1 MTRDRASLSTVLI
14 YSMVGVCGT
23 AAFLYPFWLPA
34 RALPSEAHATTAP
47 FLAALVAILVILAV
61 TVEIRQ
67 GTMSGSSVAVL
78 AVLASSAGMLRLLDL
93 PGAGSGIFFLIVL
106 GGAAFGARFGILLG
120 LSAMAVSAVLTGG
133 IGPWLPFQMLGLGLM
148 GALAGSVGSFTRRL
162 PARSEVLVLAA
173 LGWVSGFLYGAVLN
187 LWFWPFAIGEG
198 PLSWNPALSLSET
211 IEHYW
216 SFYLATSLAWD
227 AAGALTNAV
236 LILVTGVAVM
246 GTLRRF
252 SSRLVPVVHLEAPAD
267 ISLDAHVSGSPRT
280 AGTGR

>member
-1 MTRDRASLSTVLI
+1 MTRDRLTAGTALI
-14 YSMVGVCGT
+14 YTMVGICGV
-23 AAFLYPFWLPA
+23 AAFLYPFWLPG
-34 RALPSEAHATTAP
+34 RALPSEAHSTTAP
-47 FLAALVAILVILAV
+47 FVAALMATLVMLAV

-67 GTMSGSSVAVL
+67 GTMSGSTVAVL

-93 PGAGSGIFFLIVL
+93 PGGGSGIFFLVVL

-148 GALAGSVGSFTRRL
+148 GALAGWVGSLTRRL
-162 PARSEVLVLAA
+162 PARGEVIVLAA

-198 PLSWNPALSLSET
+198 PLSWNPGLGLTET

-216 SFYLATSLAWD
+216 SFYVATSLAWD
-227 AAGALTNAV
+227 AAGALMNAV
-236 LILVTGVAVM
+236 LILVTGIPVM
-246 GTLRRF
+246 RTLRRF
-252 SSRLVPVVHLEAPAD
+252 SSRLLPAVHIEAPTEL
-267 ISLDAHVSGSPRT
+267 SLDAPVG
-280 AGTGR
+280 